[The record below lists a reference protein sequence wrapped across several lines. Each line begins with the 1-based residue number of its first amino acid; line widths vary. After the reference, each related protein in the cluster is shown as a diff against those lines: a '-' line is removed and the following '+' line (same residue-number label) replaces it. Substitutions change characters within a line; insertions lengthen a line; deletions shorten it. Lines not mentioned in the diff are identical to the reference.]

1 MKLIEALELMKRPA
15 ADAPKLEVFLACG
28 FTPLHV
34 QTFLA
39 AHLIAAVPGKRPHIK
54 TGLFGDLAG
63 NLERLDPSGIEAL
76 AVLIEWGDIDARL
89 SVRSL
94 GGWRPAQ
101 MAAILESAD
110 QTVIR
115 LRTAIEGLSSRV
127 PTVVSLPTLPLPPL
141 FSARRSEL
149 NPIEAHLHRTMA
161 TLGESL
167 SQQPGLRIVNAQL
180 LNEISPPSARYD
192 VKSDVA
198 SGFPYTLSYAS
209 AVAEAM
215 AGLMHPPSPK
225 KGLITDLDD
234 TLWSGILGED
244 GAHGISWHLDQ
255 HSHMHGMYQQMLGA
269 LAGAGVL
276 LAVASKNDS
285 AAVDRAFEREDLL
298 LSKDDIFPV
307 EAHWSPKSE
316 SVERI
321 LKTWNVGA
329 DSVVFIDDSPMEG
342 AEVKAAF
349 PQMECIVFP
358 KGDDAAIW
366 ALVKRLRDLFGKS
379 RLTEEDTLRLG
390 SIRAGGAVRDLEQF
404 TPGSA
409 DDFLKAAEAHVIFDM
424 NPAKDDPRAFE
435 LVNKTNQFNLNGR
448 RYSEAEWRNL
458 LNDPES
464 FLLTVAYKDKYG
476 FLGKIAVIAGKTQ
489 RRKVHVQAW
498 VMSCRA
504 FSRRI
509 EHQSVQY
516 LFDSFAADEI
526 IFDYQATPRNGPLQ
540 EFLGEFL
547 AGPPASGASLLKDQF
562 LAKVPEL
569 FHQVEGAVN
578 V

>member
-1 MKLIEALELMKRPA
+1 MKLIEALELLKRPA
-15 ADAPKLEVFLACG
+15 ADAPRLEVFLACG

-76 AVLIEWGDIDARL
+76 AVVIEWGDIDARL

-110 QTVIR
+110 QTVAR
-115 LRTAIEGLSSRV
+115 LRKAIEALSSRV
-127 PTVVSLPTLPLPPL
+127 PAVVSLPTLSLPPL

-149 NPIEAHLHRTMA
+149 SPVEAHLHRTVA
-161 TLGESL
+161 SLAESL
-167 SQQPGLRIVNAQL
+167 SRQPGLRIVNAQF
-180 LNEISPPSARYD
+180 LNEISPSSARYD

-198 SGFPYTLSYAS
+198 TGFPYTLSHAS
-209 AVAEAM
+209 AIAAVV

-244 GAHGISWHLDQ
+244 GADGISWHLDH

-285 AAVDRAFEREDLL
+285 GAVDRAFEREDIL
-298 LSKDDIFPV
+298 LSKSDIFPI
-307 EAHWSPKSE
+307 EAHWSAKSE

-329 DSVVFIDDSPMEG
+329 DSVVFIDDSPMEV

-349 PQMECIVFP
+349 PQMECVVFP

-366 ALVKRLRDLFGKS
+366 ALVRRLRHLFGKS
-379 RLTEEDTLRLG
+379 VLTEEDTLRLG
-390 SIRAGGAVRDLEQF
+390 SIRAAGALRDLDPSA
-404 TPGSA
+404 PGSA
-409 DDFLKAAEAHVIFDM
+409 DDFLKTAEAHIIFDM
-424 NPAKDDPRAFE
+424 NPAKDDLRAFE
-435 LVNKTNQFNLNGR
+435 LVNKTNQFNLNGKR
-448 RYSEAEWRNL
+448 FSEAEWRSL
-458 LNDPES
+458 LSDPES

-509 EHQSVQY
+509 EHQCVQY
-516 LFDSFAADEI
+516 LFESFAADEI
-526 IFDYQATPRNGPLQ
+526 VFDYLATPRNGPLQ
-540 EFLGEFL
+540 EFLGEYL
-547 AGPPASGASLLKDQF
+547 AAPPAPNASLSKDQF